1 MNKLKERKELLEA
14 YFLLYE
20 IKELFTWFEQQKG
33 EILNWEEDLEEIGF
47 EDLNIQVEA
56 FLKKYKKDITF
67 DI

>member
-33 EILNWEEDLEEIGF
+33 QILNWENDLEEIGF